1 MKMSILL
8 DPLEADQEKLLRL
21 VWSIFQGEG
30 ARWPCFNYVDYHMR
44 KQGIDTRS
52 VLGGMPSVGKQQY
65 HGGYAAVG
73 YTSSGGIPT
82 ANSSVYL
89 TMAGLFHI
97 PHEAMPV
104 IGAVLAYIRHMTRA
118 EKVIADKPFDVPDV
132 TVNLRDALRTEGLE
146 EKEIP
151 WAAAVAEHE
160 WPAMQSRRTTSPD
173 NASGQLRISSEAN
186 FNTIEEY
193 LLAIT
198 VATTPQQPT
207 TVLEYRDPRTL
218 LRTIDHFDVTCELV
232 LKQSL
237 VSKPAMSRSALLA
250 QPAQSHSDLQSG
262 LSALGE
268 IIGELQVPGKSPN
281 YATGRLLTWLTQ
293 ELPKLSQAARSRIQ
307 AAVAILDAVRE
318 IRNSGQHPKP
328 KKQLIAAHDLLGLSF
343 PIQDPENAWDIIRA
357 QVDIAFETLQE
368 EILAAR

>member
-73 YTSSGGIPT
+73 CTSSGGIPT

-118 EKVIADKPFDVPDV
+118 EK
-132 TVNLRDALRTEGLE
+132 
-146 EKEIP
+146 
-151 WAAAVAEHE
+151 
-160 WPAMQSRRTTSPD
+160 
-173 NASGQLRISSEAN
+173 
-186 FNTIEEY
+186 
-193 LLAIT
+193 
-198 VATTPQQPT
+198 
-207 TVLEYRDPRTL
+207 
-218 LRTIDHFDVTCELV
+218 
-232 LKQSL
+232 
-237 VSKPAMSRSALLA
+237 
-250 QPAQSHSDLQSG
+250 
-262 LSALGE
+262 
-268 IIGELQVPGKSPN
+268 
-281 YATGRLLTWLTQ
+281 
-293 ELPKLSQAARSRIQ
+293 
-307 AAVAILDAVRE
+307 
-318 IRNSGQHPKP
+318 
-328 KKQLIAAHDLLGLSF
+328 
-343 PIQDPENAWDIIRA
+343 
-357 QVDIAFETLQE
+357 
-368 EILAAR
+368 